1 MSAPQT
7 QARLHDFK
15 RTETLERVHL
25 HAMSV
30 MLDSFARHAS
40 ARLSTVLRQPS
51 VLALRSLD
59 QMTWGE
65 ISNNLASGLHFLT
78 FSLPP
83 LAGQG
88 VVAMPTAEAL
98 AVVDLRLAGTGEEE
112 YSERVLTEIEQELLA
127 PVAEGIID
135 ELAKTL
141 ARLQPTT
148 PTLDMQEAN
157 IQFVSVAPPTE
168 TCLAAHL
175 AFTLGNRAECE
186 IVLCLPFMMMRQ
198 LADVMRTRPGHLSD
212 GAAASRTMDVRHR
225 LHDVPVDL
233 VLQFPT
239 FNSTPDVLMT
249 LAVGDELHLGLPT
262 DRPLEVRVDGV
273 LVARATIGRSGLRKA
288 CAITEEV
295 FP

>member
-1 MSAPQT
+1 
-7 QARLHDFK
+7 
-15 RTETLERVHL
+15 
-25 HAMSV
+25 

-51 VLALRSLD
+51 VLALQSLD
-59 QMTWGE
+59 QLTWGE
-65 ISNNLASGLHFLT
+65 ISTSLGNGLHFLT

-88 VVAMPTAEAL
+88 VLAMPTAEAL

-127 PVAEGIID
+127 PVAEGILD

-148 PTLDMQEAN
+148 PALEMQEAN
-157 IQFVSVAPPTE
+157 IQFVSVASPSE

-175 AFTLGNRAECE
+175 AFSLGNRPDCE
-186 IVLCLPFMMMRQ
+186 IVLCLPFMMLRQ
-198 LADVMRTRPGHLSD
+198 LAELMRSRPGHL
-212 GAAASRTMDVRHR
+212 GEGVAASQAIDVRHR
-225 LHDVPVDL
+225 LHDVPIDL

-239 FNSTPDVLMT
+239 FDSTPDALMS

>member
-1 MSAPQT
+1 
-7 QARLHDFK
+7 
-15 RTETLERVHL
+15 
-25 HAMSV
+25 
-30 MLDSFARHAS
+30 
-40 ARLSTVLRQPS
+40 
-51 VLALRSLD
+51 
-59 QMTWGE
+59 
-65 ISNNLASGLHFLT
+65 
-78 FSLPP
+78 
-83 LAGQG
+83 
-88 VVAMPTAEAL
+88 
-98 AVVDLRLAGTGEEE
+98 VDLRLAGTGEEE
-112 YSERVLTEIEQELLA
+112 YSEPVLTEIEQELLA
-127 PVAEGIID
+127 PVAEGVLD

-148 PTLDMQEAN
+148 PALDMQEAN
-157 IQFVSVAPPTE
+157 IQFVSVASPSE

-175 AFTLGNRAECE
+175 AFSLGNRPECE
-186 IVLCLPFMMMRQ
+186 ILLCLPFMMLRQ
-198 LADVMRTRPGHLSD
+198 LAELMRSRPGHL
-212 GAAASRTMDVRHR
+212 GEGVAATQAIDVRHR

-239 FNSTPDVLMT
+239 FDSTPDALMS

>member
-1 MSAPQT
+1 MSSVQT
-7 QARLHDFK
+7 EARLHDFR

-59 QMTWGE
+59 QLTWGE
-65 ISNNLASGLHFLT
+65 ISTNLASGLHFLT

-88 VVAMPTAEAL
+88 VLAIPTAEAL

-112 YSERVLTEIEQELLA
+112 YSEGVLTEIEQELLA
-127 PVAEGIID
+127 PVAEGILD

-148 PTLDMQEAN
+148 PVLEMQEAN

-168 TCLAAHL
+168 TYSAAPL
-175 AFTLGNRAECE
+175 DTVVDT
-186 IVLCLPFMMMRQ
+186 VLP
-198 LADVMRTRPGHLSD
+198 
-212 GAAASRTMDVRHR
+212 
-225 LHDVPVDL
+225 
-233 VLQFPT
+233 
-239 FNSTPDVLMT
+239 PDNTV
-249 LAVGDELHLGLPT
+249 
-262 DRPLEVRVDGV
+262 
-273 LVARATIGRSGLRKA
+273 
-288 CAITEEV
+288 
-295 FP
+295 